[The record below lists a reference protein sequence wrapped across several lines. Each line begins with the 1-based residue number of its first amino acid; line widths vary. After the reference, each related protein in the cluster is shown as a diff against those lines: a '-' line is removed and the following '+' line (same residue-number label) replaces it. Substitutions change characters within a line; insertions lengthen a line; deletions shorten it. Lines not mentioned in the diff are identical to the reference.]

1 MAKKELEQSFI
12 CLDNQI
18 SQDKKKGLCQQT
30 IAFKIY

>member
-18 SQDKKKGLCQQT
+18 SQDKKKRT
-30 IAFKIY
+30 MSTNNNSF